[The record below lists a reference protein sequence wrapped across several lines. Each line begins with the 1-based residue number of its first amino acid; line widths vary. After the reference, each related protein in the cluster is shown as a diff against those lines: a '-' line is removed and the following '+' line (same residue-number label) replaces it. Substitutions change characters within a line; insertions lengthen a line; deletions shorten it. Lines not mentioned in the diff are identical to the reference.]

1 MSNRFRP
8 RLEGL
13 ETRSV
18 PASLFASALE
28 WVPNPSA
35 DAHTR
40 VIDQQQEETAPA
52 TAVLWDVTP
61 GASVASVALAA
72 PDADDSVWVGF
83 QAEHGGYGQENLL
96 TDWLFAENSPQTA

>member
-28 WVPNPSA
+28 WVPNPAA

-40 VIDQQQEETAPA
+40 VMEQQPEATAPA
-52 TAVLWDVTP
+52 TAVLWDAPP
-61 GASVASVALAA
+61 GASVALAA
-72 PDADDSVWVGF
+72 PNADDSVWVGF
-83 QAEHGGYGQENLL
+83 QSEHLGYGPENLL
-96 TDWLFAENSPQTA
+96 TDWLFAENSHQTA

>member
-1 MSNRFRP
+1 MSTRFRP

-28 WVPNPSA
+28 WVPNPA
-35 DAHTR
+35 TDAHTR
-40 VIDQQQEETAPA
+40 VMDQQPEEIAPA
-52 TAVLWDVTP
+52 TAVLWDVAP
-61 GASVASVALAA
+61 GAAVALSA

-83 QAEHGGYGQENLL
+83 QADHLGYGNNNLL
-96 TDWLFAENSPQTA
+96 TDWLFAEGSFHSA

>member
-1 MSNRFRP
+1 MSTRFRP

-28 WVPNPSA
+28 WVPNPAA

-40 VIDQQQEETAPA
+40 VMDQQPEAPTPA
-52 TAVLWDVTP
+52 TPILWDVTQ
-61 GASVASVALAA
+61 GAAVFHAA
-72 PDADDSVWVGF
+72 PEADDSVWFDF
-83 QAEHGGYGQENLL
+83 QAQHAGYGHENLL
-96 TDWLFAENSPQTA
+96 TDWLFAENSPAAA